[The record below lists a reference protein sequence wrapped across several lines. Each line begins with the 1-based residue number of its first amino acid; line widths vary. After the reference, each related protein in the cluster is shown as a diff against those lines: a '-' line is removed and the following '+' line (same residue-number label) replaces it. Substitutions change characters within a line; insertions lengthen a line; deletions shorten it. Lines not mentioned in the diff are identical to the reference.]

1 MVAYISRA
9 PFFSFVFM
17 FSFSKSLLKHTPE
30 INERIPLFLLEI
42 YLKILF
48 GFLLLADAADASAAT
63 VDEEEEASRGSSSP
77 TEEEE
82 AEEEEATDIASASS
96 SAHHQ
101 GGRTRWGNLSWSSTI
116 SHTQKKPTL
125 FWNRGDW
132 AIGAPASVLAL
143 PLYTVRFSRLDS
155 VSLQGEE
162 REKFWPFPGRCESLS

>member
-1 MVAYISRA
+1 M
-9 PFFSFVFM
+9 
-17 FSFSKSLLKHTPE
+17 
-30 INERIPLFLLEI
+30 LEI

-116 SHTQKKPTL
+116 SHTHKNYHTFLAPGRL
-125 FWNRGDW
+125 GDW
-132 AIGAPASVLAL
+132 SSCQCFGSAFIHCALQSIGQCIGI
-143 PLYTVRFSRLDS
+143 RR
-155 VSLQGEE
+155 
-162 REKFWPFPGRCESLS
+162 R